1 MKENK
6 NKRKIIILILV
17 ILVCLPLLIYLFIK
31 INTYKIT
38 VKKETINYCLSRF
51 KCYPLE
57 KNYYKFSA
65 NKNIEEVDKKLDE
78 YNKIIEDS
86 KEKSKNSNFESAKCL
101 PYKSTYRYSTGYNYD
116 YKLYTSSNYIS
127 LTLYKYTINYCT
139 ENMEATED
147 IYKFIYSIKDKKFLT
162 NQDIIKKIN
171 MSSKDI
177 LEFIHSKSTEISDT
191 KNVNSYDFII
201 NNDGNIY
208 VSYLDK
214 DGTEM
219 ELDLNKKID

>member
-57 KNYYKFSA
+57 KNYYKFYA

-86 KEKSKNSNFESAKCL
+86 KEKSKNSNFDSAKCL

-139 ENMEATED
+139 EN
-147 IYKFIYSIKDKKFLT
+147 ISCHLRR
-162 NQDIIKKIN
+162 IN
-171 MSSKDI
+171 ILNPPYLYPCLEGIWTLMSHRQSMSPPY
-177 LEFIHSKSTEISDT
+177 H
-191 KNVNSYDFII
+191 
-201 NNDGNIY
+201 
-208 VSYLDK
+208 
-214 DGTEM
+214 
-219 ELDLNKKID
+219 